1 MCFNCNLPGLHDEDF
16 VPMVESS
23 AIFLSPLPKLCLV
36 AVAFSSSS
44 SSSSSS
50 STAHLEQSSREKK
63 SLYLVA
69 EGVWGVEG
77 LVINFLFR
85 RSGGLVALSSKFL
98 CCPKSLFPM
107 HFPGIF
113 GKRKGEKNFLVPS
126 SFSFKNENAKEK
138 VISCFKTFSFPIFH
152 REIYAPPEHFLS
164 ILLGGSPSAVEF
176 GEGDTLGQSRI
187 GGKTEIFPPK
197 KPSAK
202 QIWESS
208 KKKPRTLKKSSFCS
222 LHVWEI
228 RRCIHCQKRKLS
240 LALPLLVR
248 PSRNWICNFF
258 QLPSGEWGYR
268 WVGIGTFWRD
278 SWGN

>member
-1 MCFNCNLPGLHDEDF
+1 MGYMSFNCNLPGLHDEDF

-23 AIFLSPLPKLCLV
+23 AIFFSPLPKLCLV
-36 AVAFSSSS
+36 AVASSSS
-44 SSSSSS
+44 SSS
-50 STAHLEQSSREKK
+50 AHLEQSSREKK
-63 SLYLVA
+63 SLYLVAA

-113 GKRKGEKNFLVPS
+113 GKRERGKKNFLFPS
-126 SFSFKNENAKEK
+126 SFSFKSENAKEK
-138 VISCFKTFSFPIFH
+138 VISGFKTFSFPISL

-187 GGKTEIFPPK
+187 GGKTEIFPKK

-258 QLPSGEWGYR
+258 QLPSGE
-268 WVGIGTFWRD
+268 
-278 SWGN
+278 

>member
-1 MCFNCNLPGLHDEDF
+1 MYINYNLPGLHDEDF
-16 VPMVESS
+16 VPMVESA
-23 AIFLSPLPKLCLV
+23 AIFFSPLPKLCLV
-36 AVAFSSSS
+36 AVA
-44 SSSSSS
+44 SSSS
-50 STAHLEQSSREKK
+50 STTTSAHLEQSSKERKK
-63 SLYLVA
+63 FVFS
-69 EGVWGVEG
+69 GG
-77 LVINFLFR
+77 
-85 RSGGLVALSSKFL
+85 RSVGRGGACNQFSFSQEWGLVALSSKFL

-126 SFSFKNENAKEK
+126 SFSFKSENAKEK
-138 VISCFKTFSFPIFH
+138 VISGFKTFSFPISL

-258 QLPSGEWGYR
+258 QLPSGE
-268 WVGIGTFWRD
+268 
-278 SWGN
+278 

>member
-1 MCFNCNLPGLHDEDF
+1 MSFNCNLPGLHDEDF

-36 AVAFSSSS
+36 AVAFS

-107 HFPGIF
+107 HFPRIF
-113 GKRKGEKNFLVPS
+113 GKRERGKRTFYFPPRFRS
-126 SFSFKNENAKEK
+126 KNENAKEK
-138 VISCFKTFSFPIFH
+138 VISGFKAFSFPISLRVKFMLFQNTFCRYFWGEIH
-152 REIYAPPEHFLS
+152 RLS
-164 ILLGGSPSAVEF
+164 IWEKATLLGQ
-176 GEGDTLGQSRI
+176 TTI
-187 GGKTEIFPPK
+187 GGKTEIFPK
-197 KPSAK
+197 
-202 QIWESS
+202 
-208 KKKPRTLKKSSFCS
+208 
-222 LHVWEI
+222 
-228 RRCIHCQKRKLS
+228 
-240 LALPLLVR
+240 
-248 PSRNWICNFF
+248 
-258 QLPSGEWGYR
+258 
-268 WVGIGTFWRD
+268 
-278 SWGN
+278 